1 MKTLL
6 ATILLALSSAVMG
19 NPISLIITSGPG
31 SNQDTL
37 ARIVAPMLAEELG
50 REVVILA
57 TPGANGLVGM
67 QKFALMPA
75 DGSALLM
82 GTMAVPYVAKTGVNL
97 GFDPIKDFEP
107 LHGLTQS
114 RSQVLVRS
122 DSPARTM
129 REFVVWSKLSDG
141 LFGGTAVPATTLFIE
156 ELGRVLKVKLIAT
169 GYKQV
174 SQIGVDLAAGRLDFT
189 VSVVGNLAMRPHLDS
204 GRVRAIGFTDELSNE
219 GFPNLNMVVWSALM
233 VNAATPPKDKAR
245 LTAAAAKV
253 VKSQAFKDA
262 LATRIE
268 GGFVYDVP
276 AAEVKKRIAHEF
288 SVIPTN

>member
-1 MKTLL
+1 M
-6 ATILLALSSAVMG
+6 LLALSGAVMG
-19 NPISLIITSGPG
+19 NPISLVITSGPG

-37 ARIVAPMLAEELG
+37 ARIVAPMLSKELG
-50 REVVILA
+50 REVVVLV

-82 GTMAVPYVAKTGVNL
+82 GTMAVPYVAKTGVNPC
-97 GFDPIKDFEP
+97 FDPIKDLEP

-122 DSPARTM
+122 DSPARNM
-129 REFVVWSKLSDG
+129 REFVAWSKLSDG
-141 LFGGTAVPATTLFIE
+141 LFGGTAVPATTLFIDD
-156 ELGRVLKVKLIAT
+156 LGRALKVKLIPT
-169 GYKQV
+169 GYKQT
-174 SQIGVDLAAGRLDFT
+174 SQIGLDLAAGRLDFT
-189 VSVVGNLAMRPHLDS
+189 VSVVGNAAMQPHIDS
-204 GRVRAIGFTDELSNE
+204 GRIRAIGFTDNLSSE
-219 GFPNLNMVVWSALM
+219 GFHNLNMVVWSALM
-233 VNAATPPKDKAR
+233 VNAATPPEDKAR
-245 LTAAAAKV
+245 LTAAATKV
-253 VKSQAFKDA
+253 AKSQAFKDA

-288 SVIPTN
+288 SIIPVN